1 MTPRKRIF
9 AIIIGTAFAAA
20 ALCLLVRAHQDRDRA
35 RAEDGLT
42 GARAARSARIPLV
55 FERNAGQT
63 NSSVRYLSHNGRY
76 SLFLTDDAAV
86 FSMVAGTPHK
96 SAMPDGSAPRDA
108 LVRSAVRL
116 KLIGANAHPALAGLD
131 PLAGRVNY
139 LIGKDPAKW
148 HVSIETYGRVRA
160 SDVYPGV
167 DIVYYGTPNTLE
179 YDLVAA
185 PGADTSGIKF
195 AIEGDATSVVDGDGN
210 LAIATAAGLMT
221 IHKPLVYQQARDGS
235 RIPVGGQ
242 FELAGG
248 ERMVRGVPHREVAI
262 RLGAYDHSLPLVI
275 DPAIDQVIYSSY
287 LGGHASSVG
296 SVNLEQFSGI
306 TQGQSIPAIAD
317 VGLDV
322 ALDPSN
328 DAYVTGIAYSNDFPH
343 VGGLPAGDTGA
354 NSPPNQNPVSFVS
367 KFDTTQSNA
376 ASLIYSTYL
385 GGSGDPTPGD
395 AGNGDGDLAFGIA
408 VDASGQAY
416 VTGQTYSTDFP
427 DTASCGSFGRTNNQ
441 GSPSTNVGFVAKLNS
456 SGNGLVYSCY
466 IDGSENATAARVAL
480 YPSGCS
486 DNSCKAY
493 VVGST
498 QSTAGAAPS
507 GDGFPATPNAFLG
520 NLAATGGKSNAFFM
534 VVHEDGQSLDY
545 ATYYGAAGNG
555 TNAEAGLGVAVD
567 SSGHG
572 YITGATYSSL
582 LPTQNPA
589 VSTYA
594 GSSNQTSNV
603 FVAEFDPTQ
612 SGTSSLLY
620 GTYLGGSGA
629 STTLLFVGTFA
640 VGDVGT
646 GIAIDGGNHIWV
658 TGFTASSDFQVPGT
672 SEPAYQSTN
681 AAEASAGA
689 PATAAFITELDP
701 TQSGLSQV
709 LYSTY
714 FSGFG
719 VFSTLPV
726 GTIAF
731 GDAATD
737 IQVVSGQS
745 GDKVYIT
752 GAATSRTEF
761 PRSPNACFPNNKSSG
776 IVVED
781 IDLPV
786 TAFVSELDPTQ
797 PVAANQLVF
806 STYLGGS
813 GEADAGAG
821 IKVDSNGNI
830 VVAGV
835 TFSTDFPVTPNAFQV
850 VNNAGSPNNKG
861 PKSSTNAFLTVLN
874 PAGNTCPTPFP
885 SPSPTPSASA
895 TPTPTPTASATPTP
909 TTGATSTATT
919 GATPTATTRA
929 TPTATTGATPTPTAG
944 ATPTP
949 ISTPTPTPT
958 ASPTP
963 TPTPTPVFIPPL
975 TPGGTLSLSP
985 TGISFGKV
993 GTSTSAKQTL
1003 KIANSGQGRLFVYVD
1018 TSGMPS
1024 PPYSFIYSVP
1034 LVGQYTIYNIPPNHS
1049 LSVTTKFAPGAQA
1062 VPQQSFPGQIVVY
1075 SGDIHHSMKT
1085 VAVSGTG
1092 ETGTLSV
1099 PTALSLTVRHGKKKS
1114 ANLVIRNT
1122 GLGVLHVSLD
1132 LSGLGSL
1139 FSATPTTSPF
1149 TLAHNK
1155 THKLAV
1161 RFAPSAAGSFNGTI
1175 TIKSDDPAHPSVTV
1189 MVTGTAT

>member
-1 MTPRKRIF
+1 M
-9 AIIIGTAFAAA
+9 
-20 ALCLLVRAHQDRDRA
+20 
-35 RAEDGLT
+35 
-42 GARAARSARIPLV
+42 
-55 FERNAGQT
+55 
-63 NSSVRYLSHNGRY
+63 
-76 SLFLTDDAAV
+76 
-86 FSMVAGTPHK
+86 
-96 SAMPDGSAPRDA
+96 
-108 LVRSAVRL
+108 
-116 KLIGANAHPALAGLD
+116 
-131 PLAGRVNY
+131 
-139 LIGKDPAKW
+139 
-148 HVSIETYGRVRA
+148 
-160 SDVYPGV
+160 
-167 DIVYYGTPNTLE
+167 
-179 YDLVAA
+179 
-185 PGADTSGIKF
+185 
-195 AIEGDATSVVDGDGN
+195 
-210 LAIATAAGLMT
+210 
-221 IHKPLVYQQARDGS
+221 
-235 RIPVGGQ
+235 
-242 FELAGG
+242 
-248 ERMVRGVPHREVAI
+248 
-262 RLGAYDHSLPLVI
+262 
-275 DPAIDQVIYSSY
+275 
-287 LGGHASSVG
+287 
-296 SVNLEQFSGI
+296 
-306 TQGQSIPAIAD
+306 
-317 VGLDV
+317 
-322 ALDPSN
+322 
-328 DAYVTGIAYSNDFPH
+328 
-343 VGGLPAGDTGA
+343 
-354 NSPPNQNPVSFVS
+354 
-367 KFDTTQSNA
+367 
-376 ASLIYSTYL
+376 
-385 GGSGDPTPGD
+385 
-395 AGNGDGDLAFGIA
+395 
-408 VDASGQAY
+408 
-416 VTGQTYSTDFP
+416 GQTYSTDFP
-427 DTASCGSFGRTNNQ
+427 DTASCGGFGRTNNQ

-486 DNSCKAY
+486 GNSCKAY

-498 QSTAGAAPS
+498 QSTADAAPS

-572 YITGATYSSL
+572 YITGATYSSA

-594 GSSNQTSNV
+594 GGANQTSNV

-629 STTLLFVGTFA
+629 STTILLAGTFA

-646 GIAIDGGNHIWV
+646 GIAIDSGNHIWV
-658 TGFTASSDFQVPGT
+658 TGFTASSDFQVLGT

-681 AAEASAGA
+681 EAEASAGA

-701 TQSGLSQV
+701 TQGGLSQI

-719 VFSTLPV
+719 VFSSTAL

-731 GDAATD
+731 GDVATD
-737 IQVVSGQS
+737 IQVVSGPS
-745 GDKVYIT
+745 GDKVYLT

-761 PRSPNACFPNNKSSG
+761 PLSQNACFQSNKSAG

-797 PVAANQLVF
+797 PVAMNQLVF

-813 GEADAGAG
+813 GEADAGTG

-861 PKSSTNAFLTVLN
+861 PKKSTNAFLTVLN

-885 SPSPTPSASA
+885 SPSR
-895 TPTPTPTASATPTP
+895 TPTASATPTP
-909 TTGATSTATT
+909 TATASATPTAST
-919 GATPTATTRA
+919 GATPTATSGA
-929 TPTATTGATPTPTAG
+929 TPTATTGATPTTTTG
-944 ATPTP
+944 ATPTTTGA
-949 ISTPTPTPT
+949 TPTATPSATPT

-963 TPTPTPVFIPPL
+963 TPVFVPPL
-975 TPGGTLSLSP
+975 APGGTLSLSP

-1003 KIANSGQGRLFVYVD
+1003 KIANSGHSTLVVYVD
-1018 TSGMPS
+1018 TSAMPS

-1034 LVGQYTIYNIPPNHS
+1034 LLGPYTTYNIPHNHS

-1075 SGDIHHSMKT
+1075 SGDIHHPMKT

-1099 PTALSLTVRHGKKKS
+1099 QTTLGISVKHGKKKS
-1114 ANLVIRNT
+1114 TNLVIKNT
-1122 GLGVLHVSLD
+1122 GLGVLNVSLD
-1132 LSGLGSL
+1132 LSGLGAL
-1139 FSATPTTSPF
+1139 FSATPTTASF
-1149 TLAHNK
+1149 ALAHNK
-1155 THKLAV
+1155 THTLAV
-1161 RFAPSAAGSFNGTI
+1161 RFAPSAAGSFNGAI

-1189 MVTGTAT
+1189 IVTGTST